1 MPAQSLPDQP
11 AEPLAP
17 REESSQGKKD
27 DTLSAGPPA
36 PRQRVTSNH
45 PVLNHAVLLVSLTA
59 ASARAFDA
67 VKG

>member
-45 PVLNHAVLLVSLTA
+45 PV
-59 ASARAFDA
+59 ASIGYNPLHGLPPACEKATP
-67 VKG
+67 